1 MIPAETWYEIVLPP
15 LVTLIVIVIGLLLLW
30 LARGALAQFVQQ
42 LGVRRVSAVGF
53 DLEFSEHRIAEAYE
67 KQRLGK
73 PSESDRVAIRDAVE
87 HLAPL
92 VAQSRV
98 LWVDNQPGGN
108 HLERSTLLSWEV
120 DVQAA
125 RDTEEALRELKDDRQ
140 RFDLVISDWRRPGDS
155 PGDPA
160 GPKLAREI
168 AELKLEPRPR
178 VVFYHGAVDESE
190 FARRRLAAHEV
201 RAVGATAS
209 PGELLRWCLIELAR
223 ATLDSP
229 RTEQRERR
237 QRRRG
242 PVTTPS
248 QH

>member
-15 LVTLIVIVIGLLLLW
+15 LVTLIVI
-30 LARGALAQFVQQ
+30 
-42 LGVRRVSAVGF
+42 

-92 VAQSRV
+92 VAQSRI

-168 AELKLEPRPR
+168 AELELEPGLGLSSTTEPSTNRSSR
-178 VVFYHGAVDESE
+178 
-190 FARRRLAAHEV
+190 AA
-201 RAVGATAS
+201 G
-209 PGELLRWCLIELAR
+209 LL
-223 ATLDSP
+223 P
-229 RTEQRERR
+229 MK
-237 QRRRG
+237 
-242 PVTTPS
+242 
-248 QH
+248 